1 MNSKNDNYSLLI
13 EKLDQFIRKYYTNKI
28 IRGALFSVGLVL
40 AMFLVVSLLEYYF
53 YFHTLQRKLLF
64 YSFIAASIGA
74 MYIWL
79 VKPLLSYF
87 QLGEVISHDQAAS
100 IIGNHFDH
108 VKDKLLNILQL
119 KRLSFNAIDN
129 SLINASINQK
139 SNEIKLVP
147 FKAAIDLGQNKK
159 YLRYALP
166 PFLILLCILF
176 IDARLIKDSA
186 YRLINNNKEF
196 VKPAPFEFLVSNKVL
211 TVPQNEDFNL
221 IIKTQGS
228 ILPNE
233 VFVEVEGHEY
243 RLKKEDVNT
252 FSYVFSNCQKDL
264 KFRLTSGG
272 VSSLSYDLKVLV
284 KPNIQGFTVN
294 LDYPEYTG
302 RKDESVSNIGDI
314 VVPAGTNIKWTVN
327 ALNTDQLN
335 IKYSNSSNMINAGRS
350 GENDFYF
357 SLRAMHDEQYKLFIK
372 NKLISKSD
380 SVVYNLTVVPDA
392 YPIINLQKFDDSTNR
407 RLVYFVGDVSDDYG
421 LKSLTFNYKVK
432 KFKSQEGPLQTVKL
446 PDPKGINS
454 LYNYNWDLREMELN
468 PGDEIDYYF
477 EVYDNDA
484 VNGNKPARSNLMVY
498 KMPTVEEFEKISD
511 QNSEQIKKDLDKS
524 LKESKK
530 IQDELKKLRDKIL
543 QQKDVDWQTKKE
555 LEKLVERQKELEKQ
569 IKEAKQN
576 YKENLQN
583 QQEFAKPDENTQEK
597 QDKLSEM
604 FDQIVPQEMK
614 DLMQQ
619 IQDLMQ
625 KLDKDQAL
633 QVMDKMKQDQKQ
645 SEKTME
651 RLKELYKQLEV
662 EKDIRDAV
670 DKLEKL
676 SDKQDKLGDKTE
688 KAPDQ
693 NNEELKKEQAEIQKE
708 FEKLKED
715 LKETEKK
722 NAELEHP
729 KEMENQDKKSEEVQK
744 EMEQSQEN
752 IKNNQKK
759 SASKN
764 QKKAAKKMKDMA
776 KDMASKED
784 AAESEQA
791 EEDYNAMRQLLEN
804 LVSLSF
810 DQEDVMKQF
819 GLTDINTPRYV
830 ELGQKQKRIKDDF
843 KMVEDSLFALSK
855 RVIQLETFVLEKVN
869 EVNQN
874 MDRSLNFL
882 EDRQKAQ
889 AQDGQQRSMKSLNDL
904 ALMLSE
910 SMNQMQNQSQSDK
923 PGSKSCKKPGNK
935 PGSKSGK
942 VPKDKISKGQEGLNG
957 ETKKK
962 MGKKEGDGQPTS
974 KEFAEMAAKQA
985 ALRKALEAQQKEKQE
1000 QGKGSKLL
1008 QDIIDDMNKVEKDL
1022 VNKKLNN
1029 ETMKRQSEILT
1040 KLLESERAERERE
1053 FDNKRKAEKANQI
1066 DQKMPSS
1073 LLEYIKKRQAETELY
1088 KNVSPNLKVYYKNLV
1103 EEYFKT
1109 LKSS

>member
-64 YSFIAASIGA
+64 YSFIAASVGA
-74 MYIWL
+74 MYVWL

-221 IIKTQGS
+221 TIKTQGS

-243 RLKKEDVNT
+243 RLKKEDINT

-272 VSSLSYDLKVLV
+272 VSSLSYDLKVLN

-335 IKYSNSSNMINAGRS
+335 VKYSNSNNLINAGRS

-372 NKLISKSD
+372 NKLISKRD
-380 SVVYNLTVVPDA
+380 SVVYNLTVIPDA

-484 VNGNKPARSNLMVY
+484 VNGNKPARSSLMVY

-633 QVMDKMKQDQKQ
+633 QVMDQMKQDQKQ

-722 NAELEHP
+722 NEELEHP
-729 KEMENQDKKSEEVQK
+729 KDMENQDKKSEEIQK

-810 DQEDVMKQF
+810 DQEEVMKQF

-942 VPKDKISKGQEGLNG
+942 APKDKISKGQEGLNG

-962 MGKKEGDGQPTS
+962 MGKKEGEGQPTS

-985 ALRKALEAQQKEKQE
+985 ALRKALEGQQKEKQE